1 MRECDVAKDLTI
13 NESINLLDRETRKV
27 KLDPFENAEWRK
39 KFEEHH
45 DDGTVTVHLSTGKKV
60 RVNSK
65 LLAFLRVLAD
75 ELASKE
81 ETHH

>member
-1 MRECDVAKDLTI
+1 MRECELAKEITF
-13 NESINLLDRETRKV
+13 NLNDNVLDRETPKV

-45 DDGTVTVHLSTGKKV
+45 EDGTVTVHLSTGKKV

-81 ETHH
+81 DIHH

>member
-1 MRECDVAKDLTI
+1 MAKDITFDMRG
-13 NESINLLDRETRKV
+13 NALDRETPKV

-39 KFEEHH
+39 RLEEHH

-65 LLAFLRVLAD
+65 FLAFLRLLAD